1 MIHNEYIEKFKKHF
15 GYRDNYFP
23 KDSYEK
29 VANWLDDELRLK
41 MPTDTAARE
50 VEGDAVMLLVASKDP
65 EAIEVGKWLGNI
77 MMGKGIDDYVLLSAM
92 EDAAV
97 KLHKMARRK

>member
-1 MIHNEYIEKFKKHF
+1 MIHNEYIENFKKHF
-15 GYRDNYFP
+15 GYSDNYFP

-29 VANWLDDELRLK
+29 IANWLDDELKLK
-41 MPTDTAARE
+41 MPTDTAAME
-50 VEGDAVMLLVASKDP
+50 VEGDAVMLLVASDNP
-65 EAIEVGKWLGNI
+65 EAIKVGKWLGNI